1 MPAQREKTRTPFAQV
16 CGTSRSLQA
25 GGCFLGEVTPGKDRE
40 EVYLMSQSPLL
51 STQLCSLFELAFALE
66 KANAKAAMSPDA
78 LVDDKAV

>member
-1 MPAQREKTRTPFAQV
+1 MPAQREKTRTPCSGV
-16 CGTSRSLQA
+16 RHIRSLQA
-25 GGCFLGEVTPGKDRE
+25 GGCFLGEVTPGKERE